1 MRLSFLFHQCFLGVV
16 ILWSTLFLSACEP
29 TYNQEVD
36 VLNQASYSFH
46 YRNLD
51 STKVLAERAL
61 NLAKL
66 YDDGWSEA
74 MNNLAFVKIAR
85 MDYDGANNLL
95 DEIIYRSENQLEL
108 YVANVQKMRLCQRQ
122 SRNKDFYIFRQ
133 QAMRCQKRI
142 REELKSLSNRQKQ
155 RLTYAN
161 SEFAIVESTYFYYIG
176 LPKKSMKALEQIDPS
191 GEIIKDTAQLLAYY
205 YNLGSGGIIT
215 TGSQRDISQR
225 EFDYLIQ
232 CLTGAIKH
240 GYIYWEANSLQAFS
254 EHMRRT
260 AMRDTLIREN
270 LPAMK
275 FINKDNM
282 PDSLLAG
289 NLAERAVD
297 LFSKYGDVYQTA
309 GAYRTLAESYWEL
322 HDYRSAL
329 VCLNEAL
336 EQDTIINR
344 APDLVA
350 SIREQL
356 SLAYSAIDDKS
367 QSDYNR
373 NIYLDMQEITRQDRQ
388 LDARAAQ
395 LDLSSEQLNLMIT
408 GVVLMILIVV
418 GLLVQFSRMRRK
430 KDAEESLDDLLSP
443 LRRWNVGEA
452 HKMNRLSEQNEEI
465 DEQIKVSRLHVL
477 NNKKRN
483 IEQRAKVALINSIT
497 PFIDRILNEINRLQH
512 STEEPTIR
520 KQRFDYIAELTEQIN
535 QYNDILTHWIQ
546 LRQGELNLRIE
557 SFPLADLF
565 NLVSKGQVSFSLHG
579 VQLQV
584 INTSLVVK
592 ADKTLTLFMINTIAD
607 NARKFTPK
615 GGTVIISA
623 EDTEAYVEVSVTD
636 NGCGMD
642 EEQLSHVFNHKPLNG
657 DHGFG
662 LMNCK
667 GIIEKYKKISSV
679 FSVCTIG
686 AVSKKGEGSRFFFR
700 LPKGVARSLLLLLM
714 ATLPLGHSWAKSE
727 REHVV
732 FGKSFQHRRELY
744 NASRYADSVYF
755 ANINGDYNSALVFAD
770 STMKYLNAIP
780 RHLRNHDYNL
790 VLLDMKNEAAVAALA
805 LHKWDVYRA
814 NNKIY
819 TQLFRK
825 MSADNTL
832 DNYVRVMQRS
842 KNSKNVAIILLV
854 LLLLSILPAYF
865 FLYYRHVVFYRY
877 CVELIN
883 KINDKLLS
891 DFSAQEKLNQL
902 NVIWSSRKRYLSGR
916 ENRLTAIVNQIRA
929 ALKKSIQND
938 QLWQANIDLVRDEL
952 RRTQF
957 DEARLYIS
965 NSVLDN
971 CLSTLKHETMYY
983 PSRISRLM
991 EEGCEDNLVAIGE
1004 VANYYK
1010 QLYSIL
1016 SQQAMVQL
1024 NYELRIDEDILKYL
1038 LDMLKKLSKCQAATI
1053 EVHERDDHYVVIKD
1067 KLTGVSFTEEQCS
1080 NLFTPT
1086 SVNIEFMI
1094 CRQIVREIGEMT
1106 NMRRS
1111 GIQALRQSND
1121 EIMVEITLPKKI
1133 MNKMQGHEQV

>member
-36 VLNQASYSFH
+36 ILNQASYAFH

-85 MDYDGANNLL
+85 MDYDDANNLL
-95 DEIIYRSENQLEL
+95 DEIICRSENQLEL

-142 REELKSLSNRQKQ
+142 LEDLKALSERQQQ

-161 SEFAIVESTYFYYIG
+161 SEFAIVESTYYYYIG

-205 YNLGSGGIIT
+205 YNIGSGGIIT
-215 TGSQRDISQR
+215 AGSQREIYQR

-232 CLTGAIKH
+232 CLIGALKH
-240 GYIYWEANSLQAFS
+240 GYVYWEANSLQAIS
-254 EHMRRT
+254 EHMRRSP
-260 AMRDTLIREN
+260 MRDMLIREN

-289 NLAERAVD
+289 NLAERAAD

-309 GAYRTLAESYWEL
+309 GAYRTLAESYWDL
-322 HDYRSAL
+322 RDYHSAL
-329 VCLNEAL
+329 ICLNEAL

-356 SLAYSAIDDKS
+356 SLAYSAIDDKPN
-367 QSDYNR
+367 SDYNR
-373 NIYLDMQEITRQDRQ
+373 NIYLDMQEMTRQDRQ

-395 LDLSSEQLNLMIT
+395 LDLSSEQLNLMIA
-408 GVVLMILIVV
+408 GVVLMILVVV
-418 GLLVQFSRMRRK
+418 GLLIQFSRMRRK
-430 KDAEESLDDLLSP
+430 KDAEESLDDLLEP
-443 LRRWNVGEA
+443 LRRWNVSEA
-452 HKMNRLSEQNEEI
+452 NEMIRLSEQNEDM

-483 IEQRAKVALINSIT
+483 IEQRAKVALVNSIT
-497 PFIDRILNEINRLQH
+497 PFIDRILNEINRLLY
-512 STEEPTIR
+512 SAETPAVR
-520 KQRFDYIAELTEQIN
+520 SQRFDYITELTGQIN

-557 SFPLADLF
+557 SFPLTDLF
-565 NLVSKGQVSFSLHG
+565 NLVAKGQMSFSLRG
-579 VQLQV
+579 VRLQV
-584 INTSLVVK
+584 IDTSLVVK

-607 NARKFTPK
+607 NARKFTAK
-615 GGTVIISA
+615 GGTVTISA
-623 EDTEAYVEVSVTD
+623 EESETYVEVSVTD

-667 GIIEKYKKISSV
+667 GIIEKYKKISTV
-679 FSVCTIG
+679 FSVCAIG

-700 LPKGVARSLLLLLM
+700 LPKGVARSLMLLLIV
-714 ATLPLGHSWAKSE
+714 TLPIGHSWGKS
-727 REHVV
+727 EHVV
-732 FGKSFQHRRELY
+732 FGKAFQHHRELY
-744 NASRYADSVYF
+744 DASRYADSVYF
-755 ANINGDYNSALVFAD
+755 ANINGAYDRALAFAD
-770 STMKYLNAIP
+770 STMKYLNVIP
-780 RHLRNHDYNL
+780 RRLRNRDYNL

-814 NNKIY
+814 NNTVY

-842 KNSKNVAIILLV
+842 ENSKNVAIILLV
-854 LLLLSILPAYF
+854 LLLLSIFPAYF

-891 DFSAQEKLNQL
+891 DLSAQEKLNQL
-902 NVIWSSRKRYLSGR
+902 NVIWSSRRRYLSGR
-916 ENRLTAIVNQIRA
+916 ENRLAAIVRQIRS
-929 ALKKSIQND
+929 ALKESIQNNR
-938 QLWQANIDLVRDEL
+938 LWQDNIDLTRDEL

-957 DEARLYIS
+957 EEARLYIS

-991 EEGCEDNLVAIGE
+991 EEGREDNLVAIGE

-1016 SQQAMVQL
+1016 SQQAMRQL
-1024 NYELRIDEDILKYL
+1024 DYELRIDEDILKYL
-1038 LDMLKKLSKCQAATI
+1038 LDMLKKLSKCQTAVI
-1053 EVHERDDHYVVIKD
+1053 EVHERDEHYVVIKD
-1067 KLTGVSFTEEQCS
+1067 RLSGVALTEEQCA

-1106 NMRRS
+1106 NMRGS

-1121 EIMVEITLPKKI
+1121 DIVVEITLPKKI
-1133 MNKMQGHEQV
+1133 MNKMQVYGQV